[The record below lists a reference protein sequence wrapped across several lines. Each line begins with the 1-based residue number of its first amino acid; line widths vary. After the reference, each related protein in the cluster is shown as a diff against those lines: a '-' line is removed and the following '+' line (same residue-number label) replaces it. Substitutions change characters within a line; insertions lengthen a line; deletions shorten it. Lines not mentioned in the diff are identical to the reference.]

1 VAHARELAV
10 VRDADRLD
18 AMGAVGVARTFA
30 FSGAVGRPLAD
41 GGAHFGDKLLR
52 LVGCLGTAEGREL
65 GRQRHALLE
74 RFAAALS
81 EELAVGDEV

>member
-1 VAHARELAV
+1 LAV

-18 AMGAVGVARTFA
+18 AMGAVGAARTFA
-30 FSGAVGRPLAD
+30 FVGATGRPLVE

-52 LVGCLGTAEGREL
+52 LVDCLGTAAGREL
-65 GRQRHALLE
+65 GRRRHALLE
-74 RFAAALS
+74 GFAAALS